1 MKKTIK
7 IIKKS
12 FFISIIC
19 LEIIMLNVTPA
30 QAVLGSLIGG
40 ILGTK
45 GSASGNA
52 NGMLEQMEQRY
63 HLNKDSIKSFGE
75 SFNVSDQKQIA
86 PEVRIMFSPQ
96 KPKLGEKVTA
106 TAYATGFQDG
116 AEDLYF
122 VWYLKHKGCSGENA
136 NLALCDANKNRE
148 FSESDWIVEAMRINA
163 TNGFDSSTADYS
175 SGDNDND
182 GFKATLGGNNNRQG
196 NERTKENYRCYINDN
211 ETGKNFELASVE
223 GMDEIDEFECDGVRL
238 CTSPYLISCIEGRV
252 DVPEQ
257 HLGSISG
264 TGGEGGEGG
273 AGGTDGE
280 GGDGG
285 SGGSAGTIS
294 GDFAIP
300 KHEEHYTGFRSTGVT
315 DSGYEPYCDPKTKKA
330 TCPEGTDARCIEGF
344 KEECFELDPT
354 DDRICTDC
362 SISCPADEY
371 PVRVESSSFIDP
383 TCEFMTMI
391 ISKYGRYTEVLSDP
405 GETDISC
412 STTVASEDNV
422 DKEDQCKHYFARTE
436 GLKWWDSLGRE
447 RELRSGV
454 GDDDFEVDEEEFWGT
469 DPHKFSTAGNGKSDE
484 ANVAGLGADTFTW
497 TYMPGDEIGVIVEGS
512 SFLTTKHDDASKAIT
527 FALPKNIFQKNGTA
541 CKLENEEIYSKPIK
555 GYDVEIPVAEL
566 DIMECLQFNLVDPNN
581 GDHAGTLKTELSYS
595 PENPNVGSNK
605 LNGGGI
611 AGDTL
616 IVTAN
621 TPNLNLDNNEVYYK
635 WSIFGTEKS
644 REELSLLQG
653 EEGGWRKLVFD
664 PEDDDYDSDD
674 VILFKNMTGITAM
687 EGLGMDEFKINLNN
701 EKIRIG
707 TQEKG
712 IFDGIKYLRV
722 FVEMEE
728 YYGDDSLGM
737 TGTTSSG
744 RSDVIIPINNT
755 GDGNDLKI
763 SVGDNSDVCATA
775 SGACEVLNNQII
787 KAEIPAGQGRN
798 FLWTLNGKKIEYLE
812 GAEVKQGNTVK
823 FLVQGKPGETFLL
836 NVLANDTNTPNTGT
850 GNSGEKLNFSRN
862 LVVVNPMVALGPN
875 NEINRG
881 SEGVTGCKNLN
892 DEITSPLGYY
902 ENPEGDPIADC
913 KESVFDA
920 SGSFEVPISYYPAFI
935 EGEVNRNIYVNGVSQ
950 GDNRNVDLSAYP
962 AGSIVSVSVEAELN
976 RFDDG
981 ELNELANEWGVSYAE
996 STAKEKFSDT
1006 IFVRVKESEPQTVGK
1021 KTSKIIAGLAYNLP
1035 RQMIFVFKMLLTVGV
1050 IIFTSGV
1057 LMSLTKRKYI

>member
-63 HLNKDSIKSFGE
+63 HLNPDSIKSFGE

-122 VWYLKHKGCSGENA
+122 IWYLKHKGCQGQAGNR
-136 NLALCDANKNRE
+136 NLPLCDANNNGE
-148 FSESDWIVEAMRINA
+148 FSETDWMVEAMRINA
-163 TNGFDSSTADYS
+163 TNGFDSGTADYS
-175 SGDNDND
+175 TPDNDGD

-196 NERTKENYRCYINDN
+196 EDNYRCYINEA
-211 ETGKNFELASVE
+211 ETGKNYELATVE
-223 GMDEIDEFECDGVRL
+223 GMDEEDGFDCGGFL
-238 CTSPYLISCIEGRV
+238 FCSSPYLISCIEGRI

-257 HLGSISG
+257 NLGTISAEGGDGGTGGDDGSGG
-264 TGGEGGEGG
+264 TGGEGGSVS
-273 AGGTDGE
+273 GE
-280 GGDGG
+280 
-285 SGGSAGTIS
+285 IV
-294 GDFAIP
+294 IP
-300 KHEEHYTGFRSTGVT
+300 EHPEHFTGFRSTGVT
-315 DSGYEPYCDPKTKKA
+315 DSGYAPYCNPETKKA
-330 TCPEGTDARCIEGF
+330 TCPAGTTPRCIEGAT
-344 KEECFELDPT
+344 EECFEIDP
-354 DDRICTDC
+354 DSEFVCTDC
-362 SISCPADEY
+362 SISCPADKY
-371 PVRVESSSFIDP
+371 PVRLDSSAFIDP
-383 TCEFMTMI
+383 TCEFMRMI
-391 ISKYGRYTEVLSDP
+391 ISEHGRYTEVLSDP

-412 STTVASEDNV
+412 STTVASAENV
-422 DKEDQCKHYFARTE
+422 EQECKHYFPRTA
-436 GLKWWDSLGRE
+436 GF
-447 RELRSGV
+447 GV
-454 GDDDFEVDEEEFWGT
+454 GDGEFGLEEERFWGT

-484 ANVAGLGADTFTW
+484 ANVAGLGADTLTW

-527 FALPKNIFQKNGTA
+527 FALPKNIFQKEGTR
-541 CKLENEEIYSKPIK
+541 CKLEDEEIYSKQIK
-555 GYDVEIPVAEL
+555 GYDVEIPVATTDL
-566 DIMECLQFNLVDPNN
+566 LECLQFNLVDPNN

-611 AGDTL
+611 SGDTL
-616 IVTAN
+616 VVTAN

-635 WSIFGTEKS
+635 WSIFGTDNP
-644 REELSLLQG
+644 REELSLLKG
-653 EEGGWRKLVFD
+653 TEGGWTELSSEVDFRTA
-664 PEDDDYDSDD
+664 
-674 VILFKNMTGITAM
+674 NGITSL
-687 EGLGMDEFKINLNN
+687 EGLGMNEMKMRLKEIDEN
-701 EKIRIG
+701 
-707 TQEKG
+707 
-712 IFDGIKYLRV
+712 IKYLRF
-722 FVEMEE
+722 FVELEE

-763 SVGDNSDVCATA
+763 SVGDNTDVCASA

-812 GAEVKQGNTVK
+812 GAEVKQGNEVK

-836 NVLANDTNTPNTGT
+836 NVLANDTNAPNTET

-881 SEGVTGCKNLN
+881 SEGATECKDLN
-892 DEITSPLGYY
+892 GERTSPLGYY
-902 ENPEGDPIADC
+902 ANPGGDEDIIDC

-935 EGEVNRNIYVNGVSQ
+935 EGEVSRSIYVNGVSQ
-950 GDNRNVDLSAYP
+950 GDNRNVNLSAYP

-1006 IFVRVKESEPQTVGK
+1006 IFVRVKESEAQTVGK

>member
-63 HLNKDSIKSFGE
+63 HLNPDSIKSFGE

-106 TAYATGFQDG
+106 TAYATGFQDA

-122 VWYLKHKGCSGENA
+122 VWYLKHKECNESTNPGSER
-136 NLALCDANKNRE
+136 ALCDVDDSGE
-148 FSESDWIVEAMRINA
+148 ITVTDWMVEAMRINA
-163 TNGFDSSTADYS
+163 GNGLDSNSIDYS
-175 SGDNDND
+175 KGDNDSD
-182 GFKATLGGNNNRQG
+182 GFKATLGGNNNRQA
-196 NERTKENYRCYINDN
+196 KENYRCYINEA
-211 ETGKNFELASVE
+211 ETGKNYELATVE
-223 GMDEIDEFECDGVRL
+223 GADRSDSFGCDGALL
-238 CTSPYLISCIEGRV
+238 CTSPYLISCIEGRI

-257 HLGSISG
+257 NLGTISAEG
-264 TGGEGGEGG
+264 GSGGDDGSGGEGGSVS
-273 AGGTDGE
+273 GE
-280 GGDGG
+280 
-285 SGGSAGTIS
+285 IV
-294 GDFAIP
+294 IP
-300 KHEEHYTGFRSTGVT
+300 EHPEHFTGFRSTGVT
-315 DSGYEPYCDPKTKKA
+315 DSGYAPYCNPETKKA
-330 TCPEGTDARCIEGF
+330 TCPDGTTPRCIEDY
-344 KEECFELDPT
+344 KVECFKLDPT
-354 DDRICTDC
+354 DGRICTDC
-362 SISCPADEY
+362 SNNCEAGEY
-371 PVRVESSSFIDP
+371 PVKVEDSDFIDP
-383 TCEFMTMI
+383 TCEFMRMI
-391 ISKYGRYTEVLSDP
+391 ISEHGRYTEVLSDP

-412 STTVASEDNV
+412 STTVASADSVEQ
-422 DKEDQCKHYFARTE
+422 ECKHLFP
-436 GLKWWDSLGRE
+436 
-447 RELRSGV
+447 RSRAGAV
-454 GDDDFEVDEEEFWGT
+454 GDGKFELEEERFWGT
-469 DPHKFSTAGNGKSDE
+469 DPNKYSTAGNGKSDE

-497 TYMPGDEIGVIVEGS
+497 TYMPGDRLGVIVEGS

-527 FALPKNIFQKNGTA
+527 FALPKNIFQKDDSR
-541 CKLENEEIYSKPIK
+541 CELKDVKMYSKQIK
-555 GYDVEIPVAEL
+555 GYDVEIPVATTDL
-566 DIMECLQFNLVDPNN
+566 LECLQFNLVDPNN

-635 WSIFGTEKS
+635 WSIFGTDNP
-644 REELSLLQG
+644 REELSLLKG
-653 EEGGWRKLVFD
+653 TEGGWTELSSEVDFRTA
-664 PEDDDYDSDD
+664 
-674 VILFKNMTGITAM
+674 NGITSL
-687 EGLGMDEFKINLNN
+687 EGLGMNEMKMRLKEIDEN
-701 EKIRIG
+701 
-707 TQEKG
+707 
-712 IFDGIKYLRV
+712 IKYLRF
-722 FVEMEE
+722 FVELEE

-763 SVGDNSDVCATA
+763 SVGDNTDVCATA

-812 GAEVKQGNTVK
+812 GTEVKQGNEVK
-823 FLVQGKPGETFLL
+823 FLVQGRPGETFLL
-836 NVLANDTNTPNTGT
+836 NVLANDTNAPNTAT

-881 SEGVTGCKNLN
+881 SDGVTECKDLN
-892 DEITSPLGYY
+892 GERTSPLGYY
-902 ENPEGDPIADC
+902 ANPGGDEDIIDC

-935 EGEVNRNIYVNGVSQ
+935 EGEVSRSIYVNGVSQ

-1006 IFVRVKESEPQTVGK
+1006 IFVRVKESEAQTVGK

>member
-63 HLNKDSIKSFGE
+63 HLNPDSIKSFGE

-106 TAYATGFQDG
+106 TAYATGFQDA

-122 VWYLKHKGCSGENA
+122 VWYLKHKECNESTNPGSER
-136 NLALCDANKNRE
+136 ALCDVDDSGE
-148 FSESDWIVEAMRINA
+148 ITVTDWMVEAMRINA
-163 TNGFDSSTADYS
+163 GNGLDSNSIDYS
-175 SGDNDND
+175 KGDNDSD
-182 GFKATLGGNNNRQG
+182 GFKATLGGNNNRQA
-196 NERTKENYRCYINDN
+196 KENYRCYINEA
-211 ETGKNFELASVE
+211 ETGKNYELATVE
-223 GMDEIDEFECDGVRL
+223 GMDNEDSFDCGGFL
-238 CTSPYLISCIEGRV
+238 FCSSPYLISCIEGRI

-257 HLGSISG
+257 NLGTIS
-264 TGGEGGEGG
+264 
-273 AGGTDGE
+273 AE

-285 SGGSAGTIS
+285 SGGDDGSGGTGGEGGSVS
-294 GDFAIP
+294 GEIVIP
-300 KHEEHYTGFRSTGVT
+300 EHPEHFTGFRSTGVT
-315 DSGYEPYCDPKTKKA
+315 DSGYAPYCNPETKKA
-330 TCPEGTDARCIEGF
+330 TCPAGTTTRCIEGAT
-344 KEECFELDPT
+344 EECFEIDP
-354 DDRICTDC
+354 DSEFVCTDC
-362 SISCPADEY
+362 SISCPAGKY
-371 PVRVESSSFIDP
+371 PVRLDSSAFIDP
-383 TCEFMTMI
+383 TCEFMRMI
-391 ISKYGRYTEVLSDP
+391 ISEHGRYTEVLSNP

-422 DKEDQCKHYFARTE
+422 EQECKHLFP
-436 GLKWWDSLGRE
+436 
-447 RELRSGV
+447 RSRAGAV
-454 GDDDFEVDEEEFWGT
+454 GDGKFELEEERFWGT
-469 DPHKFSTAGNGKSDE
+469 DPNKYSTAGNGKSDE

-497 TYMPGDEIGVIVEGS
+497 TYMPGDRLGVIVEGS
-512 SFLTTKHDDASKAIT
+512 SFLTTKHDDSSKAIT
-527 FALPKNIFQKNGTA
+527 FALPKNIFQKDDSR
-541 CKLENEEIYSKPIK
+541 CELKDVKMYSKQIK
-555 GYDVEIPVAEL
+555 GYDVEIPVATTDL
-566 DIMECLQFNLVDPNN
+566 LECLQFNLVDPNN

-635 WSIFGTEKS
+635 WSIFGTDNP
-644 REELSLLQG
+644 REELSLLKG
-653 EEGGWRKLVFD
+653 TEGGWTELSSEVDFRTA
-664 PEDDDYDSDD
+664 
-674 VILFKNMTGITAM
+674 NGITSL
-687 EGLGMDEFKINLNN
+687 EGLGMNEMKMRLKEIDEN
-701 EKIRIG
+701 
-707 TQEKG
+707 
-712 IFDGIKYLRV
+712 IKYLRF
-722 FVEMEE
+722 FVELEE

-763 SVGDNSDVCATA
+763 SVGDNTDVCATA

-812 GAEVKQGNTVK
+812 GTEVKQGNEVK

-836 NVLANDTNTPNTGT
+836 NVLANDTNAPNTAT

-881 SEGVTGCKNLN
+881 SDGVTECKDLN
-892 DEITSPLGYY
+892 GERTSPLGYY
-902 ENPEGDPIADC
+902 ANPGGDEDIIDC

-935 EGEVNRNIYVNGVSQ
+935 EGEVSRSIYVNGVSQ

-1006 IFVRVKESEPQTVGK
+1006 IFVRVKESEAQTVGK

>member
-1 MKKTIK
+1 
-7 IIKKS
+7 
-12 FFISIIC
+12 
-19 LEIIMLNVTPA
+19 MLNVTPA

-63 HLNKDSIKSFGE
+63 HLNPDSIKSFGE

-106 TAYATGFQDG
+106 TAYATGFQDA

-122 VWYLKHKGCSGENA
+122 VWYLKHKECNESTNPGRERVLCDVDDSGEITVT
-136 NLALCDANKNRE
+136 
-148 FSESDWIVEAMRINA
+148 DWMVEAMRINA
-163 TNGFDSSTADYS
+163 SNGLDSNSIDYS
-175 SGDNDND
+175 KGDNDSD
-182 GFKATLGGNNNRQG
+182 GFKATLGGNNNRQA
-196 NERTKENYRCYINDN
+196 KENYRCYINEA
-211 ETGKNFELASVE
+211 ETGKNYELATVE
-223 GMDEIDEFECDGVRL
+223 GMDEEDGFDCGGFL
-238 CTSPYLISCIEGRV
+238 FCSSPYLISCIEGRI

-257 HLGSISG
+257 NLGTIS
-264 TGGEGGEGG
+264 
-273 AGGTDGE
+273 AE

-285 SGGSAGTIS
+285 SGGDDGSGGTGGEGGSVS
-294 GDFAIP
+294 GEIVIP
-300 KHEEHYTGFRSTGVT
+300 EHPEHFTGFRSTGVT
-315 DSGYEPYCDPKTKKA
+315 DSGYAPYCNPETKKA
-330 TCPEGTDARCIEGF
+330 TCPAGTTPRCIEGAT
-344 KEECFELDPT
+344 EECFEIDP
-354 DDRICTDC
+354 DSEFVCTDC
-362 SISCPADEY
+362 SISCPAGKY
-371 PVRVESSSFIDP
+371 PVRLDSSAFIDP
-383 TCEFMTMI
+383 TCEFMRMI
-391 ISKYGRYTEVLSDP
+391 ISEHGRYTEVLSDP

-412 STTVASEDNV
+412 STTVASADSVEQ
-422 DKEDQCKHYFARTE
+422 ECKHLFP
-436 GLKWWDSLGRE
+436 
-447 RELRSGV
+447 RSRAGAV
-454 GDDDFEVDEEEFWGT
+454 GDGKFELEEERFWGT
-469 DPHKFSTAGNGKSDE
+469 DPNKYSTAGNGKSDE

-497 TYMPGDEIGVIVEGS
+497 TYMPGDRLGVIVEGS
-512 SFLTTKHDDASKAIT
+512 SFLTTKHDDSSKAIT
-527 FALPKNIFQKNGTA
+527 FALPKNIFQKDDSR
-541 CKLENEEIYSKPIK
+541 CELKDVEMYSKQIK
-555 GYDVEIPVAEL
+555 GYDVEIPVATTDL
-566 DIMECLQFNLVDPNN
+566 LECLQFNLVDPNN

-611 AGDTL
+611 SGDTL

-635 WSIFGTEKS
+635 WSIFGTDNP
-644 REELSLLQG
+644 REELSLLKG
-653 EEGGWRKLVFD
+653 TEGGWTELSSEVDFRAA
-664 PEDDDYDSDD
+664 
-674 VILFKNMTGITAM
+674 NGITSL
-687 EGLGMDEFKINLNN
+687 EGLGMNEFEMRLNEIDEN
-701 EKIRIG
+701 
-707 TQEKG
+707 
-712 IFDGIKYLRV
+712 IKYLRF
-722 FVEMEE
+722 FVELEE

-763 SVGDNSDVCATA
+763 SVGDNTDVCASA

-812 GAEVKQGNTVK
+812 GTEVKQGNEVK
-823 FLVQGKPGETFLL
+823 FLVQGEPGETFLL
-836 NVLANDTNTPNTGT
+836 NVLANDTNAPNTAT

-881 SEGVTGCKNLN
+881 SDGVTECKDLN
-892 DEITSPLGYY
+892 GERTSPLGYY
-902 ENPEGDPIADC
+902 TNPGGDEDIIDC

-935 EGEVNRNIYVNGVSQ
+935 DNSDELTENIYVNGVSQ
-950 GDNRNVDLSAYP
+950 GKNKNVDLSPYP
-962 AGSIVSVSVEAELN
+962 AGSIVSVSIEAELN

-1006 IFVRVKESEPQTVGK
+1006 IFVRVKESEAQTVGK

>member
-1 MKKTIK
+1 
-7 IIKKS
+7 
-12 FFISIIC
+12 
-19 LEIIMLNVTPA
+19 MLNVTPA

-63 HLNKDSIKSFGE
+63 HLNPDSIKSFGE

-106 TAYATGFQDG
+106 TAYATGFQDA

-122 VWYLKHKGCSGENA
+122 VWYLKHKECNESTNPGRERVLCDVDDSGEITVT
-136 NLALCDANKNRE
+136 
-148 FSESDWIVEAMRINA
+148 DWMVEAMRINA
-163 TNGFDSSTADYS
+163 SNGLDSNSIDYS
-175 SGDNDND
+175 KGDNDSD
-182 GFKATLGGNNNRQG
+182 GFKATLGGNNNRQA
-196 NERTKENYRCYINDN
+196 KENYRCYINEA
-211 ETGKNFELASVE
+211 ETGKNYELATVE
-223 GMDEIDEFECDGVRL
+223 GMDEEDGFDCGGFL
-238 CTSPYLISCIEGRV
+238 FCSSPYLISCIEGRI

-257 HLGSISG
+257 NLGTIS
-264 TGGEGGEGG
+264 
-273 AGGTDGE
+273 AE

-285 SGGSAGTIS
+285 SGGDDGSGGTGGEGGSVS
-294 GDFAIP
+294 GEIVIP
-300 KHEEHYTGFRSTGVT
+300 EHPEHFTGFRSTGVT
-315 DSGYEPYCDPKTKKA
+315 DSGYAPYCNPETKKA
-330 TCPEGTDARCIEGF
+330 TCPAGTTPRCIEGAT
-344 KEECFELDPT
+344 EECFEIDP
-354 DDRICTDC
+354 DSEFVCTDC
-362 SISCPADEY
+362 SISCPAGKY
-371 PVRVESSSFIDP
+371 PVRLDSSAFIDP
-383 TCEFMTMI
+383 TCEFMRMI
-391 ISKYGRYTEVLSDP
+391 ISEHGRYTEVLSDP

-412 STTVASEDNV
+412 STTVASADSVEQ
-422 DKEDQCKHYFARTE
+422 ECKHLFP
-436 GLKWWDSLGRE
+436 
-447 RELRSGV
+447 RSRAGAV
-454 GDDDFEVDEEEFWGT
+454 GDGKFELEEERFWGT
-469 DPHKFSTAGNGKSDE
+469 DPNKYSTAGNGKSDE

-497 TYMPGDEIGVIVEGS
+497 TYMPGDRLGVIVEGS
-512 SFLTTKHDDASKAIT
+512 SFLTTKHDDSSKAIT
-527 FALPKNIFQKNGTA
+527 FALPKNIFQKDDSR
-541 CKLENEEIYSKPIK
+541 CELKDVEMYSKQIK
-555 GYDVEIPVAEL
+555 GYDVEIPVATTDL
-566 DIMECLQFNLVDPNN
+566 LECLQFNLVDPNN

-611 AGDTL
+611 SGDTL

-635 WSIFGTEKS
+635 WSIFGTDNP
-644 REELSLLQG
+644 REELSLLKG
-653 EEGGWRKLVFD
+653 TEGGWTELSSEVDFRVA
-664 PEDDDYDSDD
+664 
-674 VILFKNMTGITAM
+674 NGITSL
-687 EGLGMDEFKINLNN
+687 EGLGMNEFEMRLNEIDEN
-701 EKIRIG
+701 
-707 TQEKG
+707 
-712 IFDGIKYLRV
+712 IKYLRF
-722 FVEMEE
+722 FVELEE

-763 SVGDNSDVCATA
+763 SVGDNTDVCASA

-812 GAEVKQGNTVK
+812 GTEVKQGNEVK
-823 FLVQGKPGETFLL
+823 FLVQGEPGETFLL
-836 NVLANDTNTPNTGT
+836 NVLANDTNAPNTAT

-881 SEGVTGCKNLN
+881 SDGVTECKDLN
-892 DEITSPLGYY
+892 GERTSPLGYY
-902 ENPEGDPIADC
+902 TNPGGDEDIIDC

-935 EGEVNRNIYVNGVSQ
+935 DNSDELTENIYVNGVSQ
-950 GDNRNVDLSAYP
+950 GKNKNVDLSPYP
-962 AGSIVSVSVEAELN
+962 AGSIVSVSIEAELN

-1006 IFVRVKESEPQTVGK
+1006 IFVRVKESEAQTVGK